1 MSGELSSDDVA
12 KILHRLGIT
21 FKRHGKEDVYE
32 GYFRGKV
39 RTVIV
44 PRNKKGIPKGTL
56 ASIFRQAGITRAE
69 AEKLLR
75 GEDINV
81 ASS

>member
-1 MSGELSSDDVA
+1 MPPELSSDDVA
-12 KILHRLGIT
+12 NLLQKIGIV
-21 FKRHGKEDVYE
+21 FKRHGKEDIYE

-44 PRNKKGIPKGTL
+44 PRNKRSIPKGTL
-56 ASIFRQAGITRAE
+56 ASIFRQAGITRKE

-75 GEDINV
+75 GEQLD
-81 ASS
+81 